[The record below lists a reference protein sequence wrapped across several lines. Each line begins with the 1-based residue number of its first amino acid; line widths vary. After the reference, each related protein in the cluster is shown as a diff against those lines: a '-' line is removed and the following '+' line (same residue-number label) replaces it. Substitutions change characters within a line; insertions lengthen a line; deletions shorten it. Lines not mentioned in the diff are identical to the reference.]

1 MWQRKLLSA
10 LAITCTAKNKSR
22 GVKVNKNILLTIM
35 LCTVASCAS
44 YKSTGTVIESAPGD
58 VEDCKYISN
67 VIGTSGW
74 GGLASTTGINNAKE
88 QAKQQ
93 AIELGATH
101 MVWQSING
109 GYSPSVSANAYKC
122 K

>member
-1 MWQRKLLSA
+1 M
-10 LAITCTAKNKSR
+10 
-22 GVKVNKNILLTIM
+22 NKNILPVIM
-35 LCTVASCAS
+35 LCTVAGCAS
-44 YKSTGTVIESAPGD
+44 YKSNGIIIESSPSEIEG
-58 VEDCKYISN
+58 CKYISN

-93 AIELGATH
+93 AVDLGATH
-101 MVWQSING
+101 IVWLSING